1 MKPEKPKVHFTDKY
15 LLQPTNPVM
24 VNLIGAGGTGSQLLT
39 ALGRINLSLNALQH
53 PGIFVRVFDDDI
65 ITAANK
71 GRQLFADSEIGLPKA
86 AALINRVNRF
96 FGTDWK
102 AYTMPF
108 NRSTITNLNEYRA
121 HITISCVDKVQA
133 RFDIAAVLQK
143 MAKSNNHKRDRI
155 RYWMDFGN
163 SRFTGQVLLAT
174 IGKIEQPPSKN
185 FETVDSLPLP
195 TVEFKDLFV
204 AAKEDKAPSCSLAEA
219 LTQQDLFI
227 NSSLANLGGSL
238 LWNLFS
244 QGMIEC
250 RGFFMNLKNFRTTP
264 LSL

>member
-96 FGTDWK
+96 FWHGLE
-102 AYTMPF
+102 
-108 NRSTITNLNEYRA
+108 SL
-121 HITISCVDKVQA
+121 HH
-133 RFDIAAVLQK
+133 AV
-143 MAKSNNHKRDRI
+143 
-155 RYWMDFGN
+155 
-163 SRFTGQVLLAT
+163 
-174 IGKIEQPPSKN
+174 
-185 FETVDSLPLP
+185 
-195 TVEFKDLFV
+195 
-204 AAKEDKAPSCSLAEA
+204 
-219 LTQQDLFI
+219 
-227 NSSLANLGGSL
+227 
-238 LWNLFS
+238 
-244 QGMIEC
+244 
-250 RGFFMNLKNFRTTP
+250 
-264 LSL
+264 

>member
-1 MKPEKPKVHFTDKY
+1 MKSEKTKVHFTDKY
-15 LLQPTNPVM
+15 ILQPTNPIT

-71 GRQLFADSEIGLPKA
+71 GRQLFADSEIGLPKSE
-86 AALINRVNRF
+86 ALINRINRF

-108 NRSTITNLNEYRA
+108 SKSSIRNLNDYIA
-121 HITISCVDKVQA
+121 HITISCVDRVQA
-133 RFDIAAVLQK
+133 RFDIAAILQK
-143 MAKSNNHKRDRI
+143 MAKINTHSRDRV

-163 SRFTGQVLLAT
+163 SRFTGQVILAT
-174 IGKIEQPPSKN
+174 IGKIEQPPSKK
-185 FETVDSLPLP
+185 FTTVNCLPLP
-195 TVEFKDLFV
+195 TEEFKDLFE
-204 AAKEDKAPSCSLAEA
+204 AAKEDKTPSCSLAEA

-244 QGMIEC
+244 QGMIEN

-264 LSL
+264 LSI